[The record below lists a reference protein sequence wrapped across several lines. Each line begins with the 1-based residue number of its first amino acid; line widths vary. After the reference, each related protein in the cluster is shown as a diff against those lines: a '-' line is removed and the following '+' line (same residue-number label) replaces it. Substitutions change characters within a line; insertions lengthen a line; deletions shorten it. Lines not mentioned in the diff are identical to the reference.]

1 MVKLANSL
9 GRSSD
14 TSTAAKPQLPDDIGE
29 FRTSLPDTSSPL
41 GDHIM
46 ADTLYCSFCGKSQH
60 EVTKLIAGPGPFICN
75 GCVDLCHDIVHPR
88 EAEAAVPTVVDIHAV
103 VDRELDELRTM
114 TLTLESRIASL
125 RSEIQQL
132 RHRPRPPAGPAE
144 IIGFGKPE

>member
-1 MVKLANSL
+1 
-9 GRSSD
+9 
-14 TSTAAKPQLPDDIGE
+14 
-29 FRTSLPDTSSPL
+29 
-41 GDHIM
+41 M

-75 GCVDLCHDIVHPR
+75 ECVDLCHDIVHPR
-88 EAEAAVPTVVDIHAV
+88 EAEAAVPTAIDIHAV
-103 VDRELDELRTM
+103 ADRGLDELRTM

-125 RSEIQQL
+125 RFEIERL